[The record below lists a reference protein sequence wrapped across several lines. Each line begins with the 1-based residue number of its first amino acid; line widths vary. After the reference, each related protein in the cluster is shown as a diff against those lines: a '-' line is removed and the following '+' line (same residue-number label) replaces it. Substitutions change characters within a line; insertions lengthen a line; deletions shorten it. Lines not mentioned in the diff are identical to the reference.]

1 MRKRYISGI
10 VLIIVLA
17 VAIVALSVL
26 GAWYF
31 TPKVFL
37 RGVEPDEVDRIEVF
51 DGGTGKRFFVDRDS
65 DICAIVES
73 IQGIEMKR
81 GKISSNYDGFAF
93 SLKFLDKEGNVID
106 SFIINSLST
115 IRDDPF
121 FYHTGEGVLPYEHLA
136 EQEKQYFAEDG
147 Q

>member
-1 MRKRYISGI
+1 MRKRYLSGI

-17 VAIVALSVL
+17 VAVVSLSVL

-51 DGGTGKRFFVDRDS
+51 DGGTGKRFFIDRDS
-65 DICAIVES
+65 DILAIVENIKS
-73 IQGIEMKR
+73 IEMKR

-93 SLKFLDKEGNVID
+93 SLKFLDKEGNVIE
-106 SFIINSLST
+106 SFIINSVNV

-121 FYHTGEGVLPYEHLA
+121 FYLVSEGVLPYEHLS
-136 EQEKQYFAEDG
+136 ELERQYFMEDG

>member
-1 MRKRYISGI
+1 MSKRYVSGI
-10 VLIIVLA
+10 ILVIILA
-17 VAIVALSVL
+17 LLVVALSLL

-37 RGVEPDEVDRIEVF
+37 KGVEADEVDRIEVF

-65 DICAIVES
+65 DILAIVES
-73 IQGIEMKR
+73 IKSIEMKR

-93 SLKFLDKEGNVID
+93 SLKFLDKDGKVID
-106 SFIINSLST
+106 SFIINSLNT

-136 EQEKQYFAEDG
+136 EQEKQYFMEDG